1 MRAQL
6 HAELACASRGI
17 RHRFLVAD
25 MTAARHVRRCD
36 ERPDLVFAGRAFA
49 EVGADVDQTSAPF
62 VSGRNQINAPP
73 SAKKS
78 ASMARRIAN
87 PTRGT
92 SAPIVN
98 GASAETQ
105 RPAL

>member
-1 MRAQL
+1 MRAETD
-6 HAELACASRGI
+6 AKLARGPRGV
-17 RHRFLVAD
+17 RHRLVVAAVA
-25 MTAARHVRRCD
+25 AARDVRRRD

-62 VSGRNQINAPP
+62 VSGRNQISAPP
-73 SAKKS
+73 SAKNA
-78 ASMARRIAN
+78 ASHASTMAKPR
-87 PTRGT
+87 RGT